1 MPQLIGGIFIVALVI
16 TFVAEF
22 WKYIIGIFLFVV
34 VTALIAYEFFY
45 VPAAKD
51 KSDSEKEEIQNSYLR
66 RNFLCIFLAL
76 AAFFMFQKDIS
87 NLVNKINFQ
96 QKAVQQTK
104 TPEQIQAE
112 KDAEKLKNQI
122 EHVSKLTGEDKNFY
136 DTKFKE
142 YINAGQDENSAR
154 EKALADLTEMQKQKF
169 EEQRKAEEERK
180 KAEEEQKRQA
190 QVEKAKAEQA
200 EREKNYLANNYNE
213 IYQWCYWM
221 FYKIGYSDDVLQY
234 HMNSGDEES
243 IRDLKFV
250 MNKFV
255 SDLNDDWKYS
265 IATNVP
271 DNIRSIMLS
280 ARNNLQKSF
289 ELRKN
294 GNRSEIQQSNQLENE
309 VVQQLIQIQQML
321 PEGVK
326 MWSYQGIYDP
336 NDELDIPSEYRNNGR
351 VTIQI
356 DDGEYFQ

>member
-1 MPQLIGGIFIVALVI
+1 M
-16 TFVAEF
+16 AE
-22 WKYIIGIFLFVV
+22 
-34 VTALIAYEFFY
+34 
-45 VPAAKD
+45 
-51 KSDSEKEEIQNSYLR
+51 EKIQKNIER
-66 RNFLCIFLAL
+66 AN
-76 AAFFMFQKDIS
+76 
-87 NLVNKINFQ
+87 NL
-96 QKAVQQTK
+96 
-104 TPEQIQAE
+104 E
-112 KDAEKLKNQI
+112 
-122 EHVSKLTGEDKNFY
+122 SEDKNFY
-136 DTKFKE
+136 DTKFNE

-154 EKALADLTEMQKQKF
+154 EKALADLDHMIKQK
-169 EEQRKAEEERK
+169 EYEA
-180 KAEEEQKRQA
+180 KRAADIEKTRLQ
-190 QVEKAKAEQA
+190 QEKAKAEQA
-200 EREKNYLANNYNE
+200 EREKNYLANNYKE
-213 IYQWCYWM
+213 IYSYCYWM

>member
-1 MPQLIGGIFIVALVI
+1 MPQLIGGIFVVALVI

-66 RNFLCIFLAL
+66 RYFLCIFLAL

-96 QKAVQQTK
+96 QKTVQQTK
-104 TPEQIQAE
+104 TQEQIQAE

-136 DTKFKE
+136 DSKFKE

-221 FYKIGYSDDVLQY
+221 FYKIGYSDDVVQY
-234 HMNSGDEES
+234 HMSSGEPDAMS
-243 IRDLKFV
+243 DLKFV
-250 MNKFV
+250 MNKFS
-255 SDLNDDWKYS
+255 SDVQSGQYS
-265 IATNVP
+265 VNSNIP
-271 DNIRSIMLS
+271 DNIRNIMLS
-280 ARNNLQKSF
+280 ARENLKKSF

-294 GNRSEIQQSNQLENE
+294 GNRGEIQQSNQLENE
-309 VVQQLIQIQQML
+309 VIQQLIQIQSML

-326 MWSYQGIYDP
+326 YRSYQGIYDP
-336 NDELDIPSEYRNNGR
+336 ND
-351 VTIQI
+351 
-356 DDGEYFQ
+356 